1 MTPGDALTLVP
12 RVKSF
17 TNKYVTKAYDSS
29 IGEDK
34 IKHLAYIIF
43 DSAGNCVDMAESDV
57 SSTTSLTINKT
68 KLNSSETSA
77 TVVLFANVKF
87 EDIKKENTDENGKP
101 NGTFTALSNQT
112 TLSELDEYSINF
124 KTDPVVLSSEL
135 SSFNGFPMKGV
146 ATGVNL
152 TTASNADIEVALQ
165 ILYAKISFDI
175 DVAEGTENQNLTE
188 NGPSFSLSSYSVH
201 NVSQRTPV
209 TIAEGEAT
217 PSTAYAY
224 KATGKSGSGTNN
236 EFTFYMAES
245 RYTPKSTEGGKI
257 DLTGIYP
264 NGWTTQVAA
273 EDVKGY
279 TEGMEN
285 QLNGVKYFYDD
296 LIQQYKPILTA
307 GTQGTPS
314 NTSPAEGENAEG
326 LAAYVL
332 VNGTYVDYRGT
343 SWDVNYKVYL
353 GKDNAHDF
361 HVDRNSEYT
370 NILTIKGIRNNDDHT
385 GTDVWIDHRVDVSTT
400 GLSGNVT
407 ITRETL
413 IDSHIEVRPLRVQ
426 WSGDTYAGVR
436 VYLPTDKDGLLLDW
450 IGMERFTGENCLD
463 GSTYCYVSG
472 QAIGKRKYF
481 TTSLISELQSKTGEF
496 GVQNDNGRKYIYLL
510 NGECAWIYFDEH
522 TGSSDR
528 EATIKLT
535 FYSNDGNSTS
545 NEEYLVKQH
554 HLETFDDYAVESYEE
569 YLHSYD
575 SADKYNLTTSPYD
588 YTQQGFKWGLN
599 DIELSENSIV
609 CPFELNTL
617 SIPLVGEVEPKNY
630 IPEERRYD
638 YFLSTDGQY
647 YLYTKEGETWT
658 EPSFGTGLDF
668 TKKAGE
674 KALIKVKD
682 MGSVPENAYQYC
694 LSKNKFEVKADGT
707 VEMKIKWYLPD
718 CHELQS
724 VLNTVDAST
733 KDFILDGF
741 YWSSQ
746 PSSIDFGLSDL
757 PVVGSYLTGYSI
769 KDEDQSKARAASK
782 TQISDV
788 DRTDFNRIR
797 CFYDSDGRETNMTG
811 RVPDGVG
818 GNFTFYMHAYIS
830 SQKSAHGFFQ
840 YLLPAAVTKPTST
853 THYRNDE
860 FGYNATTDEY
870 PYPTSA
876 NSSASTEFKY
886 RQYTASDGSTIGG
899 FDKDKDPGSKNNWDE
914 TLADYFST
922 LNTYPGLSRYVTE
935 KGVSSAR
942 KETSTEKK
950 DVVTTTDVSTI
961 NLNKPL
967 ISSTSLNFLDHVNG
981 GEMFNISFN
990 TVTNGNNTTFIYDER
1005 VSESKTEVTRYWE
1018 PPVYTLQT
1026 YTLQPDDDEVSES
1039 ATESKI
1045 NTNVV
1050 KDKNQARQNA
1060 FDRAY
1065 SEAKESALK
1074 KLNSSLNTKNQS
1086 DPGWVISGDVQYTEL
1101 AWNTIPESS
1110 YSNETR
1116 TPIIFGAGGYW
1127 SSTCQVTVT
1136 ATATIVKS
1144 ASVQLYNIS
1153 TDAYWRNGGSKTTTS
1168 NGVIDNDKLQFY
1180 VGNSFTVSLSD
1191 ETFSEGGNS
1200 YRYSDVYEITKVT
1213 IYTSDN
1219 FIDDGRSGTINEDEY
1234 EVYARFVDSEISLPK
1249 GDSFPIYGSSEVY
1262 QLEGMEYSVEQNTG
1276 LIIHQWTGNGRSGVT
1291 LGLEEY
1297 RVTKDFGI
1305 TGGLKYDNV
1314 YKYDKASS
1322 SYYGSSIVIDR
1333 IEVKCTKKAT
1343 AASE

>member
-1 MTPGDALTLVP
+1 MTRYFKYIFISLIACIWLASCVEKLEMPKPVDDSQEVTLVP
-12 RVKSF
+12 RVKGF
-17 TNKYVTKAYDSS
+17 TNQYITKGSYSDA
-29 IGEDK
+29 EFK
-34 IKHLAYIIF
+34 IKRLAVLIF
-43 DSAGNCVDMAESDV
+43 NSEGNLAFSKEYNT
-57 SSTTSLTINKT
+57 SSVVLNKT
-68 KLNSSETSA
+68 MLNLSSA
-77 TVVLFANVKF
+77 TVVMFANVSLS
-87 EDIKKENTDENGKP
+87 DIKKQTIAAEGTSTWTDI
-101 NGTFTALSNQT
+101 T
-112 TLSELDEYSINF
+112 TDTELTLEGLDGYSIDLGNN
-124 KTDPVVLSSEL
+124 PVVLETEL
-135 SSFNGFPMKGV
+135 GGDAFNGFPMKGV
-146 ATGVNL
+146 ASNVNL
-152 TTASNADIEVALQ
+152 TSSASDAVEVSLQ
-165 ILYAKISFDI
+165 ILYAKINFEI
-175 DVAEGTENQNLTE
+175 GVAAGTENQNYQGVT
-188 NGPSFSLSSYSVH
+188 PSFTPSGYSVT
-201 NVSQRTPV
+201 NVPTSTPV
-209 TIAEGEAT
+209 KELNDDEANGVVEST
-217 PSTAYAY
+217 PIGTAYKY
-224 KATGKSGSGTNN
+224 TGTQSDQSKTVNTNTAT
-236 EFTFYMAES
+236 FTFYMAES
-245 RYTPKSTEGGKI
+245 RYNHGGIEGV
-257 DLTGIYP
+257 YP
-264 NGWTTQVAA
+264 VNLP
-273 EDVKGY
+273 E
-279 TEGMEN
+279 EN
-285 QLNGVKYFYDD
+285 K
-296 LIQQYKPILTA
+296 QQYKPLLATN
-307 GTQGTPS
+307 GTG
-314 NTSPAEGENAEG
+314 SPATGMAT
-326 LAAYVL
+326 YVT
-332 VNGTYVDYRGT
+332 VNGTYKDYRGT
-343 SWDVNYKVYL
+343 DWTVNYKVYL
-353 GKDNAHDF
+353 GKNNSDNF

-370 NILTIKGIRNNDDHT
+370 NILTIKGIRNNSGY
-385 GTDVWIDHRVDVSTT
+385 GTNDVWIDHRVDVSTNDI
-400 GLSGNVT
+400 SKHVT

-413 IDSHIEVRPLRVQ
+413 IDSHIEVRPLRVK
-426 WSGDTYAGVR
+426 WEGDTYDGVR
-436 VYLPTDKDGLLLDW
+436 VYLPTDSNGNLLNW
-450 IGMERFTGENCLD
+450 IGMERFTGENCRD
-463 GSTYCYVSG
+463 GSTYCYVKG
-472 QAIGKRKYF
+472 HAIGKRKYF
-481 TTSLISELQSKTGEF
+481 TTTLISELQGMKGDF
-496 GVQNDNGRKYIYLL
+496 GIQNDNGQKYIYLL
-510 NGECAWIYFDEH
+510 NGECVWIYFDEH

-528 EATIKLT
+528 EAIIKLT
-535 FYSNDGNSTS
+535 FYSKEGSITS
-545 NEEYLVKQH
+545 SEEYRIKQC
-554 HLETFDDYAVESYEE
+554 HLEQFDEYAIESYEE

-575 SADKYNLTTSPYD
+575 SADKYNLATSPYD
-588 YTQQGFKWGLN
+588 YTQKGFQWGL
-599 DIELSENSIV
+599 DGVELSENSVV
-609 CPFELNTL
+609 CPFELNSL
-617 SIPLVGEVEPKNY
+617 SIPYVGEVVDPKNY

-638 YFLSTDGQY
+638 YFLSTDGEY

-718 CHELQS
+718 SRELQS
-724 VLNTVDAST
+724 VLNSVDANA
-733 KDFILDGF
+733 KDFMLDGF

-746 PSSIDFGLSDL
+746 PSSINFGLSDL
-757 PVVGSYLTGYSI
+757 PFVGPYLTGYSI
-769 KDEDQSKARAASK
+769 KDENQNKARAASK
-782 TQISDV
+782 TQISDA

-797 CFYDSDGRETNMTG
+797 CFYDSDGRETNMAG

-818 GNFTFYMHAYIS
+818 GNFTFYMHAYKD

-840 YLLPAAVTKPTST
+840 YLLPAAVTQPTST
-853 THYRNDE
+853 THNRNDE

-876 NSSASTEFKY
+876 NSSTSTEFKY
-886 RQYTASDGSTIGG
+886 RQYTGSDGSTIGG
-899 FDKDKDPGSKNNWDE
+899 FDKEKNPGFKNNWDE
-914 TLADYFST
+914 TMANYYST

-935 KGVSSAR
+935 KGFSSAR

-967 ISSTSLNFLDHVNG
+967 ISSTSLNFLDHVND

-990 TVTNGNNTTFIYDER
+990 TVTNGNNTTFIYDEK

-1026 YTLQPDDDEVSES
+1026 YTLLPDDDEVSGS

-1050 KDKNQARQNA
+1050 KTKDEARQNA
-1060 FDRAY
+1060 FNRAY
-1065 SEAKESALK
+1065 SEAIESALK

-1086 DPGWVISGDVQYTEL
+1086 DPGWVISGDVQCTEL

-1110 YSNETR
+1110 YSNESR
-1116 TPIIFGAGGYW
+1116 TPVILGGGGYW
-1127 SSTCQVTVT
+1127 SSTCKVTVT

-1144 ASVQLYNIS
+1144 SVQLYNIS
-1153 TDAYWRNGGSKTTTS
+1153 TDAYWRNGGSTTTTS
-1168 NGVIDNDKLQFY
+1168 NNVINNDKLQFY
-1180 VGNSFTVSLSD
+1180 FGNSFTISLSD

-1200 YRYSDVYEITKVT
+1200 YRYSDLYEITKVT

-1234 EVYARFVDSEISLPK
+1234 EIYARFVDSEISLPK

-1333 IEVKCTKKAT
+1333 IEVKCTKKA
-1343 AASE
+1343 AATTE